1 MTMALFR
8 IELSFTNYKAYD
20 VVASNQWEA
29 RDIAIDNCSN
39 EDILD
44 GIDIEVV
51 GDEMLSTEPETV
63 EGQVMFGGIYN
74 N

>member
-1 MTMALFR
+1 MALFR
-8 IELSFTNYKAYD
+8 IELGFTNYKAYD

-44 GIDIEVV
+44 GIDIEVL
-51 GDEMLSTEPETV
+51 GDEMLSAEPKMI
-63 EGQVMFGGIYN
+63 EGQVMFGVVYN